1 MHVLVIGGAGYI
13 GSVTVAKLLDAGHRV
28 TVYDSLE
35 HGHRAALDAR
45 ARLCEGTLQQPR
57 RLAEL
62 LEADRVDAAV
72 HFAAY
77 IEVGES
83 MAAPGRYFANN
94 VGGTIELLNVLLE
107 HDVRRFVFSSS
118 AAVYGTPQYTPLDEG
133 HPLAPIN
140 VYGQGKLMVEEMLR
154 WYSAQAGLRSVALRY
169 FNASGATETLGED
182 HAPESHLI
190 PNLLAVALGRR
201 PSAAIFG
208 DDYPT
213 PDGTCIRDYVH
224 VADLADAHLLALER
238 TEQGSGIY
246 NLGSGDG
253 YSVREVLE
261 AARRATGH
269 PIPVDILPRR
279 AGDPAVLVASAELA
293 KRELNWRPRQ
303 QGLDAIVGSAWRWHR
318 RHPNGYGASPAA
330 ASGLSRSTLS

>member
-1 MHVLVIGGAGYI
+1 MHVLVVGGAGYI
-13 GSVTVAKLLDAGHRV
+13 GSITVKRLLDAGHRV

-35 HGHRAALDAR
+35 HGHHAAVDPR
-45 ARLCEGTLQQPR
+45 ARLCAGALQEPD
-57 RLAEL
+57 RLAAALAVEP
-62 LEADRVDAAV
+62 VDAVV

-94 VGGTIELLNVLLE
+94 VAGTVALLNAMLD
-107 HDVRRFVFSSS
+107 HDVRRLVFSSS

-154 WYSAQAGLRSVALRY
+154 WYGSQAGLRAVALRY

-201 PSAAIFG
+201 SNAAIFG
-208 DDYPT
+208 NDYPT
-213 PDGTCIRDYVH
+213 PDGTCVRDYVH
-224 VADLADAHLLALER
+224 VADLAEAHLLALER
-238 TEQGSGIY
+238 TERAGGVY

-253 YSVREVLE
+253 YSNLEVLE

-269 PIPVDILPRR
+269 PIPAEILPRR

-293 KRELNWRPRQ
+293 KRELGWRPQ
-303 QGLDAIVGSAWRWHR
+303 QAGLDAIVGSAWRWHQA
-318 RHPNGYGASPAA
+318 HPNGY
-330 ASGLSRSTLS
+330 